1 MPYVISPERNKGIKA
16 IFLPELFKILS
27 ICENPTCQCI
37 MRPQYKINFDRPTR
51 LKKLPE
57 ALIISP
63 ELRHLYIQ
71 TYRQIQIHKS
81 KSRSTIHN
89 SAKETGHK

>member
-1 MPYVISPERNKGIKA
+1 MYHAR
-16 IFLPELFKILS
+16 LS
-27 ICENPTCQCI
+27 QSLSLSEPKSSI
-37 MRPQYKINFDRPTR
+37 MRAQYKINFDRPPR

-63 ELRHLYIQ
+63 ELRHPTDRQ
-71 TYRQIQIHKS
+71 TERHKS

>member
-1 MPYVISPERNKGIKA
+1 MRA
-16 IFLPELFKILS
+16 
-27 ICENPTCQCI
+27 QC
-37 MRPQYKINFDRPTR
+37 KINFDRPPR

-63 ELRHLYIQ
+63 ELDRQ
-71 TYRQIQIHKS
+71 TERHKS

-89 SAKETGHK
+89 SAKETGHKLTQTRNPSC